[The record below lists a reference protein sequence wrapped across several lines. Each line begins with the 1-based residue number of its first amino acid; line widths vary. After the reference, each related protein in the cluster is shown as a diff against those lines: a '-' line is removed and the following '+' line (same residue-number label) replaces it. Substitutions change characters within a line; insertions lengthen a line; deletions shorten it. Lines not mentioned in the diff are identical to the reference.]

1 MAWQTVVGTLGGITI
16 TSIAAFITQRWQWK
30 RQSEREAAAAR
41 REAYGEYIGAAN
53 HYFIS
58 LLNLSWALR
67 NAPEQVEGRTEE
79 AELLRPQVLSAK
91 GRADILAV
99 ERRTKEAI
107 DALQACLSDINSVLY
122 EARSQRRDP
131 KALPKRAQW
140 EERYSAVR
148 DYFLEAVQFELGLVG
163 KISRE
168 VPPSRELKS
177 TQKLT

>member
-1 MAWQTVVGTLGGITI
+1 
-16 TSIAAFITQRWQWK
+16 
-30 RQSEREAAAAR
+30 
-41 REAYGEYIGAAN
+41 
-53 HYFIS
+53 
-58 LLNLSWALR
+58 
-67 NAPEQVEGRTEE
+67 
-79 AELLRPQVLSAK
+79 
-91 GRADILAV
+91 
-99 ERRTKEAI
+99 
-107 DALQACLSDINSVLY
+107 VLY